1 MISFDSEHGPIWYRN
16 MLLEGFD
23 LNQIQDLEGARQ
35 AVVLLL
41 NLVETL
47 KTENQE
53 LREQIQHLRDEI
65 NRLKGE
71 QGKPNIKPNR
81 KKRASSNHSSEQE
94 RRQPQERKKR
104 RKLDR
109 VQVDRSEEL
118 DVEPERLPADAEF
131 KGHEEVTVQDL
142 SIRTDNVL
150 FRKRKYYSASE
161 GKTYLAELPPGYE
174 GEFGP
179 GLKSLAIVMHFGMQA
194 TEPKI
199 LEFFGHFGIQISSG
213 QLSNILIKDK
223 EPFHAEKDVIYEAG
237 LCSSPW
243 QHIDETGARVN
254 GQNQHCH
261 IVCNPLY
268 SAYFTTEKKDR
279 LTVIDV
285 LRNTGERR
293 FLLNDEAHELLR
305 SLRVSARVIAQLNG
319 LPHEQ
324 ELGESEFTGWLNQH
338 LPNLGPQQRSR
349 ILDAAAIAAYHTQ
362 TEFPVV
368 ELLIGDDAPQF
379 KLVTEELF
387 LCWIHEGR
395 HYKKLIPHVA
405 YHRQLLDDFL
415 TRYWRLYGQ
424 LLAYRG
430 HPTEEDRLHL
440 TGEFDE
446 LFSTV
451 TGYDALDERIAKTK
465 AKKESML
472 MVLEHPEIP
481 LHNNSAE
488 LAARKQVRRRKI
500 SFGTRSEDGTKAWD
514 TFATL
519 EATAKKLDVSFYE
532 YIYDRVSTAYRM
544 PSLADLISTRA
555 EPLQLGASWLSP

>member
-1 MISFDSEHGPIWYRN
+1 

-23 LNQIQDLEGARQ
+23 PNQIQDLEGARQ
-35 AVVLLL
+35 AIVMLL

-47 KTENQE
+47 RTENQE
-53 LREQIQHLRDEI
+53 LREQVQRLRDEI
-65 NRLKGE
+65 NRLRGE
-71 QGKPNIKPNR
+71 QGKPNVKPNR
-81 KKRASSNHSSEQE
+81 QKRVSSDHSSEQE
-94 RRQPQERKKR
+94 RRKPKERKKR

-109 VQVDRSEEL
+109 VKIDRSEEL
-118 DVEPERLPADAEF
+118 DVESERLPADAEF
-131 KGHEEVTVQDL
+131 KGHEEVVVQDL
-142 SIRTDNVL
+142 SIHTDNVL

-161 GKTYLAELPPGYE
+161 GKTYLAELPAGYE

-179 GLKSLAIVMHFGMQA
+179 GLKSLAIVMHFGMQT

-213 QLSNILIKDK
+213 QLSNMLIKDK
-223 EPFHAEKDVIYEAG
+223 EAFHAEKDAIYEAG
-237 LCSSPW
+237 LRSSPW
-243 QHIDETGARVN
+243 QHMDETGARVN

-285 LRNTGERR
+285 LRNSSERR
-293 FLLNDEAHELLR
+293 FLLNDEAFELLR
-305 SLRVSARVIAQLNG
+305 ALRVSARVIGPLNG

-324 ELGESEFTGWLNQH
+324 ELGESEFSGLLSQH
-338 LPNLGPQQRSR
+338 LPNLGPQQFSR
-349 ILDAAAIAAYHTQ
+349 ILDAAAIAAYHAQ
-362 TEFPVV
+362 TGFPVV

-379 KLVTEELF
+379 KLVTAEF
-387 LCWIHEGR
+387 SLCWIHEGR

-415 TRYWRLYGQ
+415 KRYWGFYGQ
-424 LLAYRG
+424 LLVYRG
-430 HPTEEDRLHL
+430 HPTEEDRLRL
-440 TGEFDE
+440 VNEFDE

-465 AKKESML
+465 AKQESML
-472 MVLEHPEIP
+472 RVLAHPEIP
-481 LHNNSAE
+481 LHNNAAE

-519 EATAKKLDVSFYE
+519 EATAKKLGVSFFE
-532 YIYDRVSTAYRM
+532 YIYDRISRAYRM
-544 PSLADLISTRA
+544 PSLASLISTRV
-555 EPLQLGASWLSP
+555 EDLQLGASWLPP

>member
-1 MISFDSEHGPIWYRN
+1 
-16 MLLEGFD
+16 LLEGFD
-23 LNQIQDLEGARQ
+23 PNQIQDLEGARQ
-35 AVVLLL
+35 AIVMLL

-47 KTENQE
+47 KAENQA
-53 LREQIQHLRDEI
+53 LREQVQRLRDEI

-71 QGKPNIKPNR
+71 QGKPNVKPNR
-81 KKRASSNHSSEQE
+81 QKRVSSDHSSEQE
-94 RRQPQERKKR
+94 RRKPKGRKKR

-109 VQVDRSEEL
+109 VKIDRTEEL

-142 SIRTDNVL
+142 SIHTDNVL

-179 GLKSLAIVMHFGMQA
+179 GIKSLAIVMHFGMQT

-199 LEFFGHFGIQISSG
+199 LEFFGHFGVQISSG

-223 EPFHAEKDVIYEAG
+223 ETFHAEKDAIYEAG
-237 LCSSPW
+237 LRSSPW

-268 SAYFTTEKKDR
+268 SAYFTTEKKNR

-285 LRNTGERR
+285 LRNSSERR
-293 FLLNDEAHELLR
+293 FLLNDKALELLG
-305 SLRVSARVIAQLNG
+305 SLRVSARVIGQLNG

-324 ELGESEFTGWLNQH
+324 ELGEREFTGLLSEH
-338 LPNLGPQQRSR
+338 LPALGPQQFSR
-349 ILDAAAIAAYHTQ
+349 ILDAAAIAAYHAQ
-362 TEFPVV
+362 TGFPVV
-368 ELLIGDDAPQF
+368 ELFICDDAPQF
-379 KLVTEELF
+379 KLVTDELS

-415 TRYWRLYGQ
+415 KRYWGFYGQ
-424 LLAYRG
+424 LLVYRG
-430 HPTEEDRLHL
+430 HPTEEDRIRL
-440 TGEFDE
+440 TSEFDE

-488 LAARKQVRRRKI
+488 LAARKRVRRRKI

-514 TFATL
+514 AFATL
-519 EATAKKLDVSFYE
+519 EATAKKLGVSFFE
-532 YIYDRVSTAYRM
+532 YIYDRISSAYRM

-555 EPLQLGASWLSP
+555 EYLQLGASWLPP

>member
-1 MISFDSEHGPIWYRN
+1 MLEDFDPT
-16 MLLEGFD
+16 
-23 LNQIQDLEGARQ
+23 QIQDLEGSRQ
-35 AVVLLL
+35 AIMMLL

-53 LREQIQHLRDEI
+53 LRELVQRLRDEI

-81 KKRASSNHSSEQE
+81 QKRVSSDHSSEQE
-94 RRQPQERKKR
+94 RRKPKKRRKR
-104 RKLDR
+104 RKLDKIKINR
-109 VQVDRSEEL
+109 IEEL
-118 DVEPERLPADAEF
+118 DVEPERLPADAKF
-131 KGHEEVTVQDL
+131 KDYEDVTVQDL
-142 SIRTDNVL
+142 SIHTDNVL

-161 GKTYLAELPPGYE
+161 GKTYQAELPPAYK

-179 GLKSLAIVMHFGMQA
+179 GIKSLAIVMHFGMQA

-199 LEFFGHFGIQISSG
+199 GEFFGHFGIQISSG
-213 QLSNILIKDK
+213 QLSNLLIKDK
-223 EPFHAEKDVIYEAG
+223 DPFHAEKDAVYEAG
-237 LCSSPW
+237 VRSSPW
-243 QHIDETGARVN
+243 QHIDDTSARVN

-285 LRNTGERR
+285 LWNSSERR
-293 FLLNDEAHELLR
+293 FLLNDEAFELLR
-305 SLRVSARVIAQLNG
+305 SLRVSARVIGQLDA

-324 ELGESEFTGWLNQH
+324 ELDEDEFTGLLEQH
-338 LPNLGPQQRSR
+338 LPNLGLQQRKW
-349 ILDAAAIAAYHTQ
+349 ILDATAIAAYHAQ

-368 ELLIGDDAPQF
+368 KLLICDDAPQF
-379 KLVTEELF
+379 KLVTDELF

-395 HYKKLIPHVA
+395 HYKKLVPHAA
-405 YHRQLLDDFL
+405 YHRQLLDDF
-415 TRYWRLYGQ
+415 RKRFWDLYDQ
-424 LLAYRG
+424 LRVYRE
-430 HPTEEDRLHL
+430 HPTAEDHLRLVD
-440 TGEFDE
+440 EFDE

-451 TGYDALDERIAKTK
+451 TEYDALDERIAKTQ
-465 AKKESML
+465 AKKESLL
-472 MVLEHPEIP
+472 MVLEYPEIP

-488 LAARKQVRRRKI
+488 LTARKRVRRRKI

-519 EATAKKLDVSFYE
+519 EATVKKLDVSFYE
-532 YIYDRVSTAYRM
+532 YIYDRVSGAYKI
-544 PSLADLISTRA
+544 PSLADLISARA
-555 EPLQLGASWLSP
+555 EHLQLGASWLPP

>member
-1 MISFDSEHGPIWYRN
+1 M
-16 MLLEGFD
+16 LEGFD
-23 LNQIQDLEGARQ
+23 PNQIQDLEGARQ
-35 AVVLLL
+35 AIVMVL

-47 KTENQE
+47 KTENQA
-53 LREQIQHLRDEI
+53 LREQNQRLRDEV

-81 KKRASSNHSSEQE
+81 QKCVSANHSSEPE
-94 RRQPQERKKR
+94 RRQPQKRKKR

-109 VQVDRSEEL
+109 VKIDRTEEL

-131 KGHEEVTVQDL
+131 KGHEEVVVQDL
-142 SIRTDNVL
+142 RMDTDNVL

-161 GKTYLAELPPGYE
+161 GKTYLAELPPGYQ

-179 GLKSLAIVMHFGMQA
+179 SIKSLAIVMHFGMQT

-223 EPFHAEKDVIYEAG
+223 QTFHAEKDAIYEAG
-237 LCSSPW
+237 LRSSPW
-243 QHIDETGARVN
+243 QHIDETGARVK

-285 LRNTGERR
+285 LSNASERR
-293 FLLNDEAHELLR
+293 FLLNDEAFELLR
-305 SLRVSARVIAQLNG
+305 SLRVSARVIGQLNR
-319 LPHEQ
+319 LPLEQ
-324 ELGESEFTGWLNQH
+324 EWGESEFTGLLNQH
-338 LPNLGPQQRSR
+338 LPNLGPQQFSR
-349 ILDAAAIAAYHTQ
+349 ILDAAAIAAYHAQ
-362 TEFPVV
+362 TGFPVV

-379 KLVTEELF
+379 KLVTDEF
-387 LCWIHEGR
+387 SLCWIHEGR

-415 TRYWRLYGQ
+415 TRYWRFYGQ
-424 LLAYRG
+424 LLVYRG
-430 HPTEEDRLHL
+430 HPTEEDSIRLAN
-440 TGEFDE
+440 EFDE

-451 TGYDALDERIAKTK
+451 TGYDTLDERIAKTK

-472 MVLEHPEIP
+472 IVLEHPEIP

-488 LAARKQVRRRKI
+488 LAARKRVRRRKI

-519 EATAKKLDVSFYE
+519 EATAKKLGVSFFE
-532 YIYDRVSTAYRM
+532 YIYDRISNAYKM
-544 PSLADLISTRA
+544 PSLAHLISRRA
-555 EPLQLGASWLSP
+555 EHLQLGASWLPP

>member
-1 MISFDSEHGPIWYRN
+1 
-16 MLLEGFD
+16 MLLEGLD
-23 LNQIQDLEGARQ
+23 PNQIQDLEGARQ
-35 AVVLLL
+35 AIVMLL

-53 LREQIQHLRDEI
+53 LREQVQRLRDEI

-71 QGKPNIKPNR
+71 QGKPNVKPNR
-81 KKRASSNHSSEQE
+81 QKRASSDHSSEQE
-94 RRQPQERKKR
+94 RRKPKERKKR

-109 VQVDRSEEL
+109 VKIDRVEEL

-131 KGHEEVTVQDL
+131 KGHAEVTVQDL
-142 SIRTDNVL
+142 SMHTDNVL
-150 FRKRKYYSASE
+150 FRKRKYYSVSE
-161 GKTYLAELPPGYE
+161 GKMYLAELPPGYE

-179 GLKSLAIVMHFGMQA
+179 GIKSLAIVMHFGMQ
-194 TEPKI
+194 TTQPKI
-199 LEFFGHFGIQISSG
+199 LEFFGNFGVQISSG

-223 EPFHAEKDVIYEAG
+223 EAFHAEKDAIYEAG
-237 LCSSPW
+237 LRSSPW
-243 QHIDETGARVN
+243 QHSDETRARVN

-285 LRNTGERR
+285 LRNSNKRI
-293 FLLNDEAHELLR
+293 FLLNDEAFVLLR
-305 SLRVSARVIAQLNG
+305 SLRLSARVISQLTC
-319 LPHEQ
+319 LPHNQ
-324 ELGESEFTGWLNQH
+324 ALGESEFTGLLNQH
-338 LPNLGPQQRSR
+338 LPDLGPQQRSR
-349 ILDAAAIAAYHTQ
+349 VLDAAAIAAYHAQ
-362 TEFPVV
+362 TGFPVV
-368 ELLIGDDAPQF
+368 ELLICDDAPQF
-379 KLVTEELF
+379 KLVTDELA

-405 YHRQLLDDFL
+405 YHRQLLDEFL
-415 TRYWRLYGQ
+415 TRYWSFYGQ
-424 LLAYRG
+424 LLVYRG
-430 HPTEEDRLHL
+430 HPTAEDRLRL
-440 TGEFDE
+440 AAEFDE
-446 LFSTV
+446 LFSTE

-472 MVLEHPEIP
+472 MVLAHPEIP

-488 LAARKQVRRRKI
+488 LAARKRVRRRKI

-519 EATAKKLDVSFYE
+519 EATAKKLGVSFYE
-532 YIYDRVSTAYRM
+532 YIYDRISGAYKM
-544 PSLADLISTRA
+544 PSLADLISRQA
-555 EPLQLGASWLSP
+555 EHLRLDASWLPP

>member
-1 MISFDSEHGPIWYRN
+1 VN
-16 MLLEGFD
+16 KLLDGFD
-23 LNQIQDLEGARQ
+23 PTQIQDLEGARQ
-35 AVVLLL
+35 ALVMLL

-47 KTENQE
+47 KTESQA
-53 LREQIQHLRDEI
+53 LREEVQRLRDEI

-71 QGKPNIKPNR
+71 QGKPHIKPNR
-81 KKRASSNHSSEQE
+81 QKREPSDHSSEQE
-94 RRQPQERKKR
+94 RRKPKKRRKR
-104 RKLDR
+104 RKLDK
-109 VQVDRSEEL
+109 VKIDRTEEL
-118 DVEPERLPADAEF
+118 DVEPERLPADAKF
-131 KGHEEVTVQDL
+131 KDYEEVTVQDL
-142 SIRTDNVL
+142 SICTDNVL

-179 GLKSLAIVMHFGMQA
+179 GIKSLAIVMHFGMQT

-199 LEFFGHFGIQISSG
+199 RDFFGHFGIQISSG
-213 QLSNILIKDK
+213 QLSNLLIKDK
-223 EPFHAEKDVIYEAG
+223 EPFHAEKDAIYEAG
-237 LCSSPW
+237 VHSSPW
-243 QHIDETGARVN
+243 QHIDDTSARVK

-285 LRNTGERR
+285 LWNTDERR
-293 FLLNDEAHELLR
+293 FLLNDEAFELLR
-305 SLRVSARVIAQLNG
+305 SLRVSARVIGQLNA

-324 ELGESEFTGWLNQH
+324 ELGEDEFASLLKQH
-338 LPNLGPQQRSR
+338 LPNLGVQQRKW
-349 ILDAAAIAAYHTQ
+349 ILDATAIAAYQAQ

-368 ELLIGDDAPQF
+368 KLLICDDAPQF
-379 KLVTEELF
+379 KLVTDELF

-405 YHRQLLDDFL
+405 YHRQLLDDF
-415 TRYWRLYGQ
+415 RKHFWDFYDQ
-424 LLAYRG
+424 LHIYRE
-430 HPTEEDRLHL
+430 HPTAADRVRL
-440 TGEFDE
+440 TNEFDK

-451 TGYDALDERIAKTK
+451 TGYEALDERIAKTK
-465 AKKESML
+465 AKKESL
-472 MVLEHPEIP
+472 LLVLEYPEIP

-488 LAARKQVRRRKI
+488 LAARKRVRRRKI

-532 YIYDRVSTAYRM
+532 YIYDRVSSAYKM
-544 PSLADLISTRA
+544 PSLADLISACA
-555 EPLQLGASWLSP
+555 EHLQLGASWLSP

>member
-1 MISFDSEHGPIWYRN
+1 
-16 MLLEGFD
+16 LLEGFD
-23 LNQIQDLEGARQ
+23 PNQIQDLEGARQ
-35 AVVLLL
+35 AIVMLL

-47 KTENQE
+47 KAENQA
-53 LREQIQHLRDEI
+53 LREQVQRLRDEI

-71 QGKPNIKPNR
+71 QGKPNVKPNR
-81 KKRASSNHSSEQE
+81 QKRVSSDHSSEQE
-94 RRQPQERKKR
+94 RRKPKGRKKR

-109 VQVDRSEEL
+109 VKIDRTEEL

-142 SIRTDNVL
+142 SIHTDNVL

-179 GLKSLAIVMHFGMQA
+179 GIKSLAIVMHFGMQT

-199 LEFFGHFGIQISSG
+199 LEFFGHFGVQISSG

-223 EPFHAEKDVIYEAG
+223 ETFHAEKDAIYEAG
-237 LCSSPW
+237 LRSSPW

-268 SAYFTTEKKDR
+268 SAYFTTEKKNR

-285 LRNTGERR
+285 LRNSSERR
-293 FLLNDEAHELLR
+293 FLLNDEALELLG
-305 SLRVSARVIAQLNG
+305 SLRVSARVIGQLNG

-324 ELGESEFTGWLNQH
+324 ELGEREFTGLLSEH
-338 LPNLGPQQRSR
+338 LPALGPQQFSR
-349 ILDAAAIAAYHTQ
+349 ILDAAAIAAYHAQ
-362 TEFPVV
+362 TGFPVV
-368 ELLIGDDAPQF
+368 ELFICDDAPQF
-379 KLVTEELF
+379 KLVTDELS

-415 TRYWRLYGQ
+415 KRYWGFYGQ
-424 LLAYRG
+424 LLVYRG
-430 HPTEEDRLHL
+430 HPTEEDRIRL
-440 TGEFDE
+440 TSEFDE

-488 LAARKQVRRRKI
+488 LAARKRVRRRKI

-514 TFATL
+514 AFATL
-519 EATAKKLDVSFYE
+519 EATAKKLGVSFFE
-532 YIYDRVSTAYRM
+532 YIYDRISSAYRM

-555 EPLQLGASWLSP
+555 EYLQLGASWLPP

>member
-1 MISFDSEHGPIWYRN
+1 M
-16 MLLEGFD
+16 LEGFD
-23 LNQIQDLEGARQ
+23 PNQIQDLEGARQ
-35 AVVLLL
+35 AIVMVL

-47 KTENQE
+47 KTENQA
-53 LREQIQHLRDEI
+53 LREQNQRLRDEV

-81 KKRASSNHSSEQE
+81 QKRVSANHSSEPE
-94 RRQPQERKKR
+94 RRQPQKRKKR

-109 VQVDRSEEL
+109 VKIDRTEEL

-131 KGHEEVTVQDL
+131 KGHEEVVVQDL
-142 SIRTDNVL
+142 RIDTDNVL
-150 FRKRKYYSASE
+150 FRKRKYYSALE
-161 GKTYLAELPPGYE
+161 GKTYLAELPPGYQ

-179 GLKSLAIVMHFGMQA
+179 SIKSLAIVMHFGMQS

-223 EPFHAEKDVIYEAG
+223 ETFHAEKDAIYEAG
-237 LCSSPW
+237 LRSSPW
-243 QHIDETGARVN
+243 QHIDETGARVK

-285 LRNTGERR
+285 LSNASERR
-293 FLLNDEAHELLR
+293 FLLNDEAFELLR
-305 SLRVSARVIAQLNG
+305 SLRVSTRVIGQLNR
-319 LPHEQ
+319 LPLEQ
-324 ELGESEFTGWLNQH
+324 EWGESEFTGLLNQH
-338 LPNLGPQQRSR
+338 LPNLGPQQFSR
-349 ILDAAAIAAYHTQ
+349 ILDAAAIAAYHAQ
-362 TEFPVV
+362 TGFPVV

-379 KLVTEELF
+379 KLVTDEF
-387 LCWIHEGR
+387 SLCWIHEGR

-415 TRYWRLYGQ
+415 TRYWRFYGQ
-424 LLAYRG
+424 LLVYRG
-430 HPTEEDRLHL
+430 HPTEEGSIRLAD
-440 TGEFDE
+440 EFDE

-451 TGYDALDERIAKTK
+451 TGYDTLDERIAKTK

-472 MVLEHPEIP
+472 IVLEHPEIP

-488 LAARKQVRRRKI
+488 LAARKRVRRRKI

-519 EATAKKLDVSFYE
+519 EATAKKLGVSFFE
-532 YIYDRVSTAYRM
+532 YIYDRISNAYKM
-544 PSLADLISTRA
+544 PSLAHLISRRA
-555 EPLQLGASWLSP
+555 EHLQLGASWLPP

>member
-1 MISFDSEHGPIWYRN
+1 

-23 LNQIQDLEGARQ
+23 PNQIQDLEGARQ
-35 AVVLLL
+35 AIVMLL
-41 NLVETL
+41 NLVEAL
-47 KTENQE
+47 KAENQE
-53 LREQIQHLRDEI
+53 LREQVQRLRDEI

-71 QGKPNIKPNR
+71 QGKPNVKPNR
-81 KKRASSNHSSEQE
+81 QKRVSSDHSSEQE
-94 RRQPQERKKR
+94 RRKPKGWKKR

-109 VQVDRSEEL
+109 VKIDRTEEL
-118 DVEPERLPADAEF
+118 DVEAERLPADAKF

-142 SIRTDNVL
+142 SIHTDNVL

-179 GLKSLAIVMHFGMQA
+179 GIKSLAIVMHFGMQT

-199 LEFFGHFGIQISSG
+199 LEFFGHFGIQLSSG

-223 EPFHAEKDVIYEAG
+223 ETFHAEKDAIYEAG
-237 LCSSPW
+237 LRSSPW

-268 SAYFTTEKKDR
+268 SAYFTTEKKNR

-285 LRNTGERR
+285 LRNSSERR
-293 FLLNDEAHELLR
+293 FLLNDEAFELLG
-305 SLRVSARVIAQLNG
+305 SLRVSARVIGQLNG

-324 ELGESEFTGWLNQH
+324 ELGESEFTGLLNEH
-338 LPNLGPQQRSR
+338 LPALGPQQFSR
-349 ILDAAAIAAYHTQ
+349 ILDAAAIAAYHAQ
-362 TEFPVV
+362 TGFPVV
-368 ELLIGDDAPQF
+368 ELFICDDAPQF
-379 KLVTEELF
+379 KLVTDELS

-405 YHRQLLDDFL
+405 YHHQLLDDFL
-415 TRYWRLYGQ
+415 KRYWGFYGQ
-424 LLAYRG
+424 LLVYRG
-430 HPTEEDRLHL
+430 HPTGEDRIRL
-440 TGEFDE
+440 TSEFDE
-446 LFSTV
+446 LLSTV

-465 AKKESML
+465 AKKKSML

-488 LAARKQVRRRKI
+488 LAARKRVRRRKI
-500 SFGTRSEDGTKAWD
+500 SFGTRSEDGAKAWD

-519 EATAKKLDVSFYE
+519 EATAKKLGVSFFE
-532 YIYDRVSTAYRM
+532 YIYDRISSAYRM
-544 PSLADLISTRA
+544 PSLADLISMRA
-555 EPLQLGASWLSP
+555 EHLQLGASWLPP

>member
-1 MISFDSEHGPIWYRN
+1 
-16 MLLEGFD
+16 LLEGFD
-23 LNQIQDLEGARQ
+23 PNHIQDLEGARQ
-35 AVVLLL
+35 AIMMLL

-53 LREQIQHLRDEI
+53 LREMIQRLRDEI

-71 QGKPNIKPNR
+71 QGKPNIKPNT
-81 KKRASSNHSSEQE
+81 KKRTSSDHSSEQE
-94 RRQPQERKKR
+94 RHQPQERKKR
-104 RKLDR
+104 PKLDKITINR
-109 VQVDRSEEL
+109 TEEL

-161 GKTYLAELPPGYE
+161 NKIYLAELPLGYE

-179 GLKSLAIVMHFGMQA
+179 GIKSLAIVMHFGMQA

-199 LEFFGHFGIQISSG
+199 LDFFRHFGIQISSG
-213 QLSNILIKDK
+213 HLSNMLIKDK
-223 EPFHAEKDVIYEAG
+223 ELFHAEKDAIYEAG
-237 LCSSPW
+237 LRSSPW
-243 QHIDETGARVN
+243 QHIDDTGARVK

-285 LRNTGERR
+285 LRNSSERR
-293 FLLNDEAHELLR
+293 FLLNDEAFNLLH
-305 SLRVSARVIAQLNG
+305 SLKVSARVSRQLKR
-319 LPHEQ
+319 LSPEQ
-324 ELGESEFTGWLNQH
+324 EWGESEFTAWLNQH
-338 LPNLGPQQRSR
+338 LPDLGPQQFSR
-349 ILDAAAIAAYHTQ
+349 ILDAAAIAAYHAQ
-362 TEFPVV
+362 VGFPVV

-379 KLVTEELF
+379 KLITYELF
-387 LCWIHEGR
+387 LCWIHDGR
-395 HYKKLIPHVA
+395 HYKKLIPQVA
-405 YHRQLLDDFL
+405 YHRQLLADFL
-415 TRYWRLYGQ
+415 TRYWGFYGQ
-424 LLAYRG
+424 LLVYKG
-430 HPTEEDRLHL
+430 HPTADDHQRL
-440 TGEFDE
+440 TSEFDE

-472 MVLEHPEIP
+472 LVLDHPEIP

-500 SFGTRSEDGTKAWD
+500 SFGTRSQEGTKAWD
-514 TFATL
+514 AFATL
-519 EATAKKLDVSFYE
+519 EATAKKLEVSFYE
-532 YIYDRVSTAYRM
+532 YIYDRISMAYRL
-544 PSLADLISTRA
+544 PALAELIARQA
-555 EPLQLGASWLSP
+555 EHLQLGGSWLPP

>member
-1 MISFDSEHGPIWYRN
+1 M
-16 MLLEGFD
+16 LEGFD
-23 LNQIQDLEGARQ
+23 PNQIQDLEGARQ
-35 AVVLLL
+35 ATVMLL

-47 KTENQE
+47 KAENQA
-53 LREQIQHLRDEI
+53 LREQVQRLRDEI

-71 QGKPNIKPNR
+71 QGRPNIKPNR
-81 KKRASSNHSSEQE
+81 QKHVSSDHSSERE
-94 RRQPQERKKR
+94 RRKPKERKKR

-109 VQVDRSEEL
+109 VKIDRTEEL

-142 SIRTDNVL
+142 SIHTDNVL

-161 GKTYLAELPPGYE
+161 GKTYLAELPPGYK

-179 GLKSLAIVMHFGMQA
+179 GIKSLAIVMHFGMQ
-194 TEPKI
+194 TTQPKI
-199 LEFFGHFGIQISSG
+199 LEFFGHFGIQVSSG
-213 QLSNILIKDK
+213 QLSNMLIKNQ
-223 EPFHAEKDVIYEAG
+223 EIFHAEKDAIYEAG
-237 LCSSPW
+237 LRSSPW
-243 QHIDETGARVN
+243 QHIDETSARVN
-254 GQNQHCH
+254 GQNRHCH

-279 LTVIDV
+279 LTVVDV
-285 LRNTGERR
+285 LRNSSERR
-293 FLLNDEAHELLR
+293 FLLNDEAFELLR
-305 SLRVSARVIAQLNG
+305 SLRVSARVIGQLNC

-324 ELGESEFTGWLNQH
+324 EWGESEFTGLLNEH
-338 LPNLGPQQRSR
+338 LSDLGPQQFRR

-362 TEFPVV
+362 TGFPVV
-368 ELLIGDDAPQF
+368 ELLICDDAPQF
-379 KLVTEELF
+379 KLVTDELS

-395 HYKKLIPHVA
+395 HYKKLIPHVP

-415 TRYWRLYGQ
+415 TRYWGFYGQ
-424 LLAYRG
+424 LLVYRG
-430 HPTEEDRLHL
+430 HPTEEDHIRLAN
-440 TGEFDE
+440 EFDE

-472 MVLEHPEIP
+472 RVLEHPEIP

-488 LAARKQVRRRKI
+488 LAARKRVRRKKI

-519 EATAKKLDVSFYE
+519 EATAKKLNVSFFE
-532 YIYDRVSTAYRM
+532 YIYDRISSAYRM
-544 PSLADLISTRA
+544 PSLANLISTRA
-555 EPLQLGASWLSP
+555 EHLQLGASWLPP

>member
-1 MISFDSEHGPIWYRN
+1 M
-16 MLLEGFD
+16 LEGFD
-23 LNQIQDLEGARQ
+23 PNQIQDLEGSRQ
-35 AVVLLL
+35 AIVMLL

-47 KTENQE
+47 KAENQE
-53 LREQIQHLRDEI
+53 LREQVQRLRDEI

-71 QGKPNIKPNR
+71 QGKPNVKPNR
-81 KKRASSNHSSEQE
+81 RVPSDHSSEQE
-94 RRQPQERKKR
+94 RRKPKGRKKR

-109 VQVDRSEEL
+109 VKIDRTEEL
-118 DVEPERLPADAEF
+118 DVEAERLPADAEF

-142 SIRTDNVL
+142 SIHTDNVL

-161 GKTYLAELPPGYE
+161 SKTYLAALPPGYE

-179 GLKSLAIVMHFGMQA
+179 GIKSLAIVMHFGMQ
-194 TEPKI
+194 TTGPKI

-223 EPFHAEKDVIYEAG
+223 ETFHAEKDAIYEAG
-237 LCSSPW
+237 LRSSPW

-268 SAYFTTEKKDR
+268 SAYFTTEKKNR

-285 LRNTGERR
+285 LRNSSERR
-293 FLLNDEAHELLR
+293 FLLNDEAFELLG
-305 SLRVSARVIAQLNG
+305 SLRVSARVIGQLDA
-319 LPHEQ
+319 LPHER
-324 ELGESEFTGWLNQH
+324 ELGESEFTGLLNEH
-338 LPNLGPQQRSR
+338 LPALGPQQFIR
-349 ILDAAAIAAYHTQ
+349 ILDAAAIAAYHAQ
-362 TEFPVV
+362 TGFPVV
-368 ELLIGDDAPQF
+368 ELFICDDAPQF
-379 KLVTEELF
+379 KLVTDELS

-395 HYKKLIPHVA
+395 HYKKLIPHVP

-415 TRYWRLYGQ
+415 KRYWGFYGQ
-424 LLAYRG
+424 LLVYRG
-430 HPTEEDRLHL
+430 HPTEEDRIRL
-440 TGEFDE
+440 TSEFDE

-481 LHNNSAE
+481 LHNNPAE
-488 LAARKQVRRRKI
+488 LAARKRVRRRKI

-519 EATAKKLDVSFYE
+519 EATAKKLGVSFFE
-532 YIYDRVSTAYRM
+532 YIYDRISSAYRM

-555 EPLQLGASWLSP
+555 EHLQLGASWLPP